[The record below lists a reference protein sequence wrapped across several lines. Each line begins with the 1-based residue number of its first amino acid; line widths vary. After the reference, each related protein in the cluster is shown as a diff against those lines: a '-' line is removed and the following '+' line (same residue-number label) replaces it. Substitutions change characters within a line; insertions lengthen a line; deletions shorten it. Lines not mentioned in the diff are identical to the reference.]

1 MAALSSTSDSLIGSL
16 CREAEWI
23 RCRCTQ
29 LSALLLGCRDAALSR
44 RLKLECRTLRDRRHE
59 LLCMAQRWRLKKKDQ
74 DALTLDFLIE
84 LCRRD

>member
-23 RCRCTQ
+23 RSRSTQ
-29 LSALLLGCRDAALSR
+29 LSRLIQGCRDAALSR
-44 RLKLECRTLRDRRHE
+44 RLKLESQTLSDRRHE
-59 LLCMAQRWRLKKKDQ
+59 LLGVAQRWRLGKQ
-74 DALTLDFLIE
+74 NLDALTLDFLIE